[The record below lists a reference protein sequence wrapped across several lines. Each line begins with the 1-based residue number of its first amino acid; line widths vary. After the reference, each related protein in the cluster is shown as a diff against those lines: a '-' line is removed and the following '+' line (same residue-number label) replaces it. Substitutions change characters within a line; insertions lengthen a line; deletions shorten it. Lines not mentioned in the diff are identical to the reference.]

1 MELTYS
7 FDTFGTTSKLARE
20 LMCRT
25 TSTSK
30 LLRKSGTRSPLICI
44 MTYKKFLEDNSSELS
59 TQINHVQGWFLA
71 LYYLLSQPQGSPGRG
86 EVMKRVLYMRDL
98 CANLDPS
105 TVYYFSNPDFLP
117 SGEKIAQAMAN
128 VNKPVGALE
137 RVRVSKEEIKETL
150 SCDVPKDLEY

>member
-1 MELTYS
+1 
-7 FDTFGTTSKLARE
+7 
-20 LMCRT
+20 
-25 TSTSK
+25 
-30 LLRKSGTRSPLICI
+30 